1 MRTTCSNSTSSY
13 VPSFEGGTAQ
23 NPPVKTAI
31 EKIYKLAKFLSHSSL
46 IFSFTLLSSL
56 YGWQIKM
63 LDGEKT
69 KLNSE
74 VNDLQNRV
82 ARDEEREEE
91 ARKESFGLKQK
102 VSKWCKCGTNVAPV

>member
-1 MRTTCSNSTSSY
+1 MRTTCSNSTRSY

-23 NPPVKTAI
+23 YPPVKTTI

-46 IFSFTLLSSL
+46 VFSFTLLSSL
-56 YGWQIKM
+56 YGLQIKM

-102 VSKWCKCGTNVAPV
+102 VSKWSKCGTNVAPV

>member
-1 MRTTCSNSTSSY
+1 
-13 VPSFEGGTAQ
+13 
-23 NPPVKTAI
+23 
-31 EKIYKLAKFLSHSSL
+31 
-46 IFSFTLLSSL
+46 
-56 YGWQIKM
+56 M

-102 VSKWCKCGTNVAPV
+102 VSKWSKCGTNVAPV

>member
-1 MRTTCSNSTSSY
+1 MDARR
-13 VPSFEGGTAQ
+13 ELQ
-23 NPPVKTAI
+23 
-31 EKIYKLAKFLSHSSL
+31 ELRR
-46 IFSFTLLSSL
+46 
-56 YGWQIKM
+56 QIKM

-91 ARKESFGLKQK
+91 SRKESFGLKQRVRIIAESAFHK
-102 VSKWCKCGTNVAPV
+102 EILYLLE

>member
-1 MRTTCSNSTSSY
+1 
-13 VPSFEGGTAQ
+13 
-23 NPPVKTAI
+23 
-31 EKIYKLAKFLSHSSL
+31 
-46 IFSFTLLSSL
+46 
-56 YGWQIKM
+56 M

-91 ARKESFGLKQK
+91 SRKESFGLKQK
-102 VSKWCKCGTNVAPV
+102 VTSLLTNVMYRIECADIQLSHNISHYHNHNILIGVIHV